1 MTADD
6 DAQGGSGLFRWPD
19 GFTLGV
25 LIVCAAFELTFQ
37 LSDWGLLGSTRLRFF
52 AYTYGGFWPGLLS
65 DWRPN
70 FPGQPVAMF
79 LTYSVLHGGF
89 LHFLVNMITLVS
101 LGAAVSERGGTPRY
115 AAIYVAS
122 ILGGAAVYG
131 LLAPGYSP
139 MVGASGALFG
149 LVGALV
155 AWDTL
160 ERRALHLTMRPVLR
174 VIVPRPDEPR
184 PLVGDGRPARV
195 ADPPWRLP
203 RRRARRP
210 RFSESAS
217 TRTCPVPQPR
227 TNDLNPLDAAPD
239 TPDPGEK

>member
-6 DAQGGSGLFRWPD
+6 DAHGRPGSFRWPD
-19 GFTLGV
+19 PFTLGILV
-25 LIVCAAFELTFQ
+25 VCAAFEFAFL

-52 AYTYGGFWPGLLS
+52 AFTYGGFWPGLLS

-70 FPGQPVAMF
+70 FPGQPVTMF
-79 LTYSVLHGGF
+79 LTYSVLHGGV
-89 LHFLVNMITLVS
+89 LHFIVNMITLVS

-131 LLAPGYSP
+131 LLAPDYSP

-155 AWDTL
+155 AWDAR
-160 ERRALHLTMRPVLR
+160 ERRALRLTMRPVLR
-174 VIVPRPDEPR
+174 VIVILALMN
-184 PLVGDGRPARV
+184 LVLWWAMDGQLAWQTHLGGFL
-195 ADPPWRLP
+195 AGAL
-203 RRRARRP
+203 AAALLGE
-210 RFSESAS
+210 RFEDDQPGPS
-217 TRTCPVPQPR
+217 TS
-227 TNDLNPLDAAPD
+227 N
-239 TPDPGEK
+239 E

>member
-174 VIVPRPDEPR
+174 VIVILALMNLVLWWAMDGQLAWQTHLGGFLAGALAGALLGERFDE
-184 PLVGDGRPARV
+184 D
-195 ADPPWRLP
+195 LP
-203 RRRARRP
+203 GP
-210 RFSESAS
+210 S
-217 TRTCPVPQPR
+217 TS
-227 TNDLNPLDAAPD
+227 N
-239 TPDPGEK
+239 E